1 MLYPCLTDYA
11 VYNER
16 VSVMQIHIQ
25 HQLIIIIIIIIIII
39 LLSWNDD
46 ATDVTAAG

>member
-25 HQLIIIIIIIIIII
+25 HQLIIIIIIIII

>member
-1 MLYPCLTDYA
+1 MFFLL
-11 VYNER
+11 
-16 VSVMQIHIQ
+16 
-25 HQLIIIIIIIIIII
+25 IIIIIII

>member
-11 VYNER
+11 VYTER

-25 HQLIIIIIIIIIII
+25 HQLIIIIIIIII